1 MSWFRLI
8 KERLIV
14 EGCWVFSSMTILLH
28 KTLQVMQKAR
38 FVSEGALDQ
47 SEMKKL
53 GLNLGKP
60 QADRTRTNM
69 GCLLRMPMEEDM
81 NQRTH

>member
-28 KTLQVMQKAR
+28 KTLQVLQKAR
-38 FVSEGALDQ
+38 FVSGGVLDQ
-47 SEMKKL
+47 LEMKKS

-60 QADRTRTNM
+60 RADRTRTNM